1 MIATLGLSTLT
12 ALLIPLAGFF
22 TPHPASGAFFSV
34 GLIFLGAAQLLG
46 DALRTIYAIHAISL
60 RQAIT
65 PDRLLGRVN
74 ASLELMEGGIA
85 PFRRAGRRHPGRGA
99 GRAECAVYRCPA
111 RCALLPVDRGFTDP
125 QDAQNTGII

>member
-85 PFRRAGRRHPGRGA
+85 PLGA
-99 GRAECAVYRCPA
+99 LVGGILGGVLGVQN
-111 RCALLPVDRGFTDP
+111 ALFIAALHGVLSCLWIAASPIRKMRKIP
-125 QDAQNTGII
+125 E